1 MSGRKKILVVD
12 DEPDFVQLLKVR
24 LESDDYQVVTAA
36 NGKEGLERLQSEK
49 PDVVLLDIM
58 MPKINGLDVLKKMR
72 ARHKA
77 LPIFMLSGYA
87 DEKRFKTALRNRAS
101 GFIIKSEGLQ
111 KQLRTIQAALSIA
124 SRYHSG

>member
-1 MSGRKKILVVD
+1 MSGRRKILIVD
-12 DEPDFVQLLKVR
+12 DEPDFVQLLKAR

-36 NGKEGLERLQSEK
+36 NGKEGLERMKSEK

-72 ARHKA
+72 VRDKS

-87 DEKRFKTALRNRAS
+87 DERRFKTALRHRAS

-111 KQLRTIQAALSIA
+111 RQLRTIQAALSIA
-124 SRYHSG
+124 TRYRSA

>member
-1 MSGRKKILVVD
+1 MSSRKKILIVD
-12 DEPDFVQLLKVR
+12 DEPDFVNLLKVR

-36 NGKEGLERLQSEK
+36 NGKEGLERMKSEK

-58 MPKINGLDVLKKMR
+58 MPKLNGLDVLKKMR
-72 ARHKA
+72 ARDKS

-87 DEKRFKTALRNRAS
+87 DEQRFKTALRHRAS

-111 KQLRTIQAALSIA
+111 KQLCAIRATLSIA
-124 SRYHSG
+124 SRYRS

>member
-1 MSGRKKILVVD
+1 MSGHRKILVVD

-24 LESDDYQVVTAA
+24 LESDDYQVVTAL
-36 NGKEGLERLQSEK
+36 NGLEGLEKLKSEK

-72 ARHKA
+72 TRSKS

-87 DEKRFKTALRNRAS
+87 DERRFKTALRHKAS

-124 SRYHSG
+124 ARYRS

>member
-1 MSGRKKILVVD
+1 MSGRRKILIVD
-12 DEPDFVQLLKVR
+12 DEPDFLQLLKVR

-36 NGKEGLERLQSEK
+36 NGKEGLERMKSEK

-72 ARHKA
+72 TRDKS

-87 DEKRFKTALRNRAS
+87 DEKRFKTALRHRAS

-111 KQLRTIQAALSIA
+111 RQLRTIQAALSIA
-124 SRYHSG
+124 ARYRSA